1 MGRLAG
7 FSFHFRLNSR
17 RSADS
22 RRRKDRRRTNPDYK
36 PMADIE
42 ELAEQLVG
50 LTIKEANELA
60 NHLEE
65 EYDIQPA
72 SAGVAV
78 AADGGGGAD
87 GEAEEEEQTAFDVV
101 LTGIDGNKIQVIKEV
116 RSITGLG
123 LKEAKSLVDEAPNP
137 VQEGV
142 SREEAD
148 DLKAQIEDAGG
159 EVELQ

>member
-1 MGRLAG
+1 
-7 FSFHFRLNSR
+7 
-17 RSADS
+17 
-22 RRRKDRRRTNPDYK
+22 
-36 PMADIE
+36 MANIE

-50 LTIKEANELA
+50 LTIQEANELA
-60 NHLEE
+60 NHLED

-87 GEAEEEEQTAFDVV
+87 GETGEEEQTAFDVV
-101 LTGIDGNKIQVIKEV
+101 LTGIDGNKIQVIKEI

-137 VQEGV
+137 VKEGV
-142 SREEAD
+142 AREEAD
-148 DLKAQIEDAGG
+148 DLKAQVEDAGG
-159 EVELQ
+159 EIELQ

>member
-1 MGRLAG
+1 
-7 FSFHFRLNSR
+7 
-17 RSADS
+17 
-22 RRRKDRRRTNPDYK
+22 
-36 PMADIE
+36 MADIE

-65 EYDIQPA
+65 EYDIKPA

-78 AADGGGGAD
+78 APGGGAGGD
-87 GEAEEEEQTAFDVV
+87 GQAEEEEQTEFDVV
-101 LTGIDGNKIQVIKEV
+101 LTGVGGNKIAVIKEV

-137 VQEGV
+137 VKEGV

>member
-1 MGRLAG
+1 
-7 FSFHFRLNSR
+7 
-17 RSADS
+17 
-22 RRRKDRRRTNPDYK
+22 
-36 PMADIE
+36 MADIE
-42 ELAEQLVG
+42 GLAEQLVG
-50 LTIKEANELA
+50 LTIKEASELA

-78 AADGGGGAD
+78 AAGDGAAGD
-87 GEAEEEEQTAFDVV
+87 GEAEEEEQTEFDVV
-101 LTGIDGNKIQVIKEV
+101 LTGIGGNKIAVIKEV

-137 VQEGV
+137 VKEGV
-142 SREEAD
+142 GREEAD

>member
-1 MGRLAG
+1 
-7 FSFHFRLNSR
+7 
-17 RSADS
+17 
-22 RRRKDRRRTNPDYK
+22 
-36 PMADIE
+36 MADIE

-78 AADGGGGAD
+78 AADGGGAD

-137 VQEGV
+137 VKEGV

>member
-1 MGRLAG
+1 
-7 FSFHFRLNSR
+7 
-17 RSADS
+17 
-22 RRRKDRRRTNPDYK
+22 
-36 PMADIE
+36 MADIE

-50 LTIKEANELA
+50 LTIKEANELT

-137 VQEGV
+137 VKEGV

>member
-1 MGRLAG
+1 
-7 FSFHFRLNSR
+7 
-17 RSADS
+17 
-22 RRRKDRRRTNPDYK
+22 
-36 PMADIE
+36 MADIE

-50 LTIKEANELA
+50 LTIKEASELA

-87 GEAEEEEQTAFDVV
+87 GEAEEEEQTEFDVV
-101 LTGIDGNKIQVIKEV
+101 LSGIDGNKIQVIKEV
-116 RSITGLG
+116 RSITGMG

-137 VQEGV
+137 VKESI

>member
-1 MGRLAG
+1 
-7 FSFHFRLNSR
+7 
-17 RSADS
+17 
-22 RRRKDRRRTNPDYK
+22 
-36 PMADIE
+36 MADIE

-65 EYDIQPA
+65 EYDIKPA

-78 AADGGGGAD
+78 AAGDGGGGG
-87 GEAEEEEQTAFDVV
+87 GEEGGEEQTAFDVV
-101 LTGIDGNKIQVIKEV
+101 LTGIGGNKIQVIKEV

-137 VQEGV
+137 VKEGL
-142 SREEAD
+142 SRDEAD
-148 DLKAQIEDAGG
+148 ELKAQLEEAGA
-159 EVELQ
+159 EIELQ

>member
-1 MGRLAG
+1 
-7 FSFHFRLNSR
+7 
-17 RSADS
+17 
-22 RRRKDRRRTNPDYK
+22 
-36 PMADIE
+36 MADIE
-42 ELAEQLVG
+42 SLAEELVG

-60 NHLEE
+60 THLEE

-78 AADGGGGAD
+78 AAEGGGAD
-87 GEAEEEEQTAFDVV
+87 GGDGEEEKTEFDVV
-101 LTGIDGNKIQVIKEV
+101 LTGIGGNKIQVIKEV
-116 RSITGLG
+116 RTITGLG

-137 VQEGV
+137 VKEGI
-142 SREEAD
+142 SRDEAD

>member
-1 MGRLAG
+1 
-7 FSFHFRLNSR
+7 
-17 RSADS
+17 
-22 RRRKDRRRTNPDYK
+22 
-36 PMADIE
+36 MADIE

-50 LTIKEANELA
+50 LTIQEASELA

-78 AADGGGGAD
+78 AAGDGAGGD
-87 GEAEEEEQTAFDVV
+87 GEAEEEEQTEFDVV
-101 LTGIDGNKIQVIKEV
+101 LTGIDGNKIAVIKEV

-137 VQEGV
+137 VEEGIP
-142 SREEAD
+142 RDDAD

-159 EVELQ
+159 EVEIR